1 MMLVLAQ
8 MFGFSSGDSV
18 PIVLGLAGMGFALAV
33 VLTALITKA
42 VVASTRVREEA
53 ALKALMLERG
63 ASVEE
68 IERVLRATAGEKEK
82 S

>member
-33 VLTALITKA
+33 VLTTLITKA

>member
-1 MMLVLAQ
+1 MLAQ